1 MEMASIEGVLSG
13 VQPWQTQGL
22 FLMITVLPFLLMLLS
37 YLIYRRHY
45 KLDEAEYDRICGEL
59 ALRKGETA

>member
-1 MEMASIEGVLSG
+1 
-13 VQPWQTQGL
+13 
-22 FLMITVLPFLLMLLS
+22 MITVLPFLLMLLS